1 MNVHIKRIDNIGY
14 IQFLLCFN
22 AGLVYE
28 PEDKYGITHLL
39 EHMLFRGIGRY
50 NYNELENCFSNMGTE
65 VYAKTG
71 YDYMLLSFSVLSSE
85 IEKSIE
91 YLNELFLPPNWSST
105 DLKKEK
111 EIVKHEIAL
120 KGIDFSKRIKVLYNN
135 SFMNKSVM
143 GNISTVERISLKE
156 LKKYYS
162 EVVKPNNCTLFIS
175 GDISEHDHNKLLKF
189 LSGINNI
196 DTELKYSAK
205 NSLLPDH
212 AFNRQGQITLEYD
225 YCEYSDLYINFD
237 VKKEY
242 QAAARFI
249 QYFLSGYT
257 SPISEALID
266 NKGYSYE
273 LYSALDE
280 WKDFSVI
287 LFTISCKYDC
297 LCSVISDMFSALSKA
312 IHNFDY
318 AEYEKISA
326 FHELEKRKIASNP
339 EKSNED
345 MFYRYFY
352 GIDEI
357 PAYDQIILAMKEI
370 FSKNNF
376 SLYSTYSVKRKDVM
390 NSISK
395 CFACIGD
402 EDNGSKYN
410 KRIY

>member
-39 EHMLFRGIGRY
+39 EHMLFRGIGKY
-50 NYNELENCFSNMGTE
+50 NYNELENCFFNMGTE

-71 YDYMLLSFSVLSSE
+71 YDYMSLSFSVLSSE

-91 YLNELFLPPNWSST
+91 YLNELFLPPNWSSI

-111 EIVKHEIAL
+111 EVVKHEISL
-120 KGIDFSKRIKVLYNN
+120 KGTDFSKQIKVLYNN

-162 EVVKPNNCTLFIS
+162 EVVKPSNCTLFIS
-175 GDISEHDHNKLLKF
+175 GDISENDNNKLLRF
-189 LSGINNI
+189 LSGIKNTE
-196 DTELKYSAK
+196 TELRYPAK
-205 NSLLPDH
+205 ISLLPDN

-237 VKKEY
+237 VKEEY

-257 SPISEALID
+257 SPISEELID

-273 LYSALDE
+273 LYSVLDE

-287 LFTISCKYDC
+287 IFTISCKYDC
-297 LCSVISDMFSALSKA
+297 LCSVVSDMFSALSKA
-312 IHNFDY
+312 ICNFDY
-318 AEYEKISA
+318 AEYERVSA
-326 FHELEKRKIASNP
+326 FLELEKRKIASNP
-339 EKSNED
+339 EKSNEN
-345 MFYRYFY
+345 MFYKYFY

-357 PAYDQIILAMKEI
+357 PSYDQIISAMKEI

-376 SLYSTYSVKRKDVM
+376 SLYSTYSVKRQDLID
-390 NSISK
+390 SISK
-395 CFACIGD
+395 GFVCIE
-402 EDNGSKYN
+402 EDTVL
-410 KRIY
+410 